1 MRVRNMRRSIILLA
15 LHLLLF
21 GLLCLL
27 FGLRSHTTE
36 EVITVKS
43 DTIRVTDT
51 VTVVVPQPI
60 ERAVRDTIVVHTTDT
75 FEREVIVTLPREVI
89 TYQDSTYRA
98 VVSGYRPTL
107 DSLTI
112 YHQRRIIKMTEQLP
126 PPRWSIGLQG
136 GVGVT
141 PKGVQPYIGVGVSY
155 RLGIK

>member
-1 MRVRNMRRSIILLA
+1 MRRRIILTT

-21 GLLCLL
+21 GALCLL
-27 FGLRSHTTE
+27 FSSRKPSPK
-36 EVITVKS
+36 EVIIVKS

-51 VTVVVPQPI
+51 VMVVKPQPI
-60 ERAVRDTIVVHTTDT
+60 ERKVVDTVVVHTTDT

-89 TYQDSTYRA
+89 TYEDTAYRA
-98 VVSGYRPTL
+98 VVSGYKPSL

-112 YHQRRIIKMTEQLP
+112 YHQREYIKVTEQLP
-126 PPRWSIGLQG
+126 APRWSVGIQG

-155 RLGIK
+155 RLDIIK